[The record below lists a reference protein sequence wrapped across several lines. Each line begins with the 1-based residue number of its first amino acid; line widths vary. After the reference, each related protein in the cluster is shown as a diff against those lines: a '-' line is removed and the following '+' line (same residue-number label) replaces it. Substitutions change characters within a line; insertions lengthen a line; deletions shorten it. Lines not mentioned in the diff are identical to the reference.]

1 MPRPRLMRH
10 VRFNPDVTYY
20 KPAGVPMSALEEVVI
35 ELDEAEALRLCDVE
49 GLKQEEAA
57 ERMGVSQSTLFRML
71 SSGREKL
78 AGAIINGKA
87 IKIQI
92 KGYGDK

>member
-1 MPRPRLMRH
+1 MPRPRMIRR

-20 KPAGVPMSALEEVVI
+20 KPAGVPMRLLEEVI
-35 ELDEAEALRLCDVE
+35 IKIDEAEALRLCDVE
-49 GLKQEEAA
+49 GLKQDEAA
-57 ERMGVSQSTLFRML
+57 KRMGVSQSTLFRML

-78 AGAIINGKA
+78 ASAIIKGKA

-92 KGYGDK
+92 KGDGNK